1 MLASPTQYVVDE
13 KGRKTA
19 VLLPMNIYEQ
29 LLEDLH
35 DLAIV
40 AQRRE
45 ETPVDLETMLERLG
59 ISDDLQHSVQTGR

>member
-40 AQRRE
+40 AQRRKE
-45 ETPVDLETMLERLG
+45 MPIDLETILERLG
-59 ISDDLQHSVQTGR
+59 INNPRTVGQ

>member
-13 KGRKTA
+13 KGRRTA
-19 VLLPMNIYEQ
+19 VLLPVNVYEQ

-35 DLAIV
+35 DLAII

-45 ETPVDLETMLERLG
+45 EMPIDLETMLERLG
-59 ISDDLQHSVQTGR
+59 INDDLQHSLCSPS